1 MSSRPAEV
9 NVAGCRWVI
18 LEHDLK
24 ALEAVG
30 YSDPAT
36 HTILV
41 HPGQTL
47 RNEQDTV
54 LHEVMHAVL
63 RQQGRPYTAAEER
76 YVTALA
82 TGLLGVL
89 HDNPALAKYLTRKRK

>member
-1 MSSRPAEV
+1 MSARPAEV
-9 NVAGCRWVI
+9 NVAGCPWAV
-18 LEHDLK
+18 LEQDLT
-24 ALEAVG
+24 AIEAVG
-30 YSDPAT
+30 YSDPTT
-36 HTILV
+36 HTLLV

-54 LHEVMHAVL
+54 LHEVMHAIL
-63 RQQGRPYTAAEER
+63 RQQGRPYTPAEER

-89 HDNPALAKYLTRKRK
+89 HDNPDLTKYLTRKRR

>member
-1 MSSRPAEV
+1 MSARPTEV
-9 NVAGCRWVI
+9 NVAGCPWVV
-18 LEHDLK
+18 LEQDLT

-47 RNEQDTV
+47 RNEQDPV
-54 LHEVMHAVL
+54 LHEVMHAIL

-89 HDNPALAKYLTRKRK
+89 HDNPPLTKYLTRKRR